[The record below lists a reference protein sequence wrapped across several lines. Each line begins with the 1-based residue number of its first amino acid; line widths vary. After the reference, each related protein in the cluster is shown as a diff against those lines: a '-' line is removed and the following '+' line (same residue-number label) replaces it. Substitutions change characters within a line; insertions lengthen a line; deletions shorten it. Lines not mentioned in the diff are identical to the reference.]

1 MSCTSPFIDRS
12 QEILV
17 EYTIFLFLF
26 DSTYFPKHILLRIKI
41 ELLLNWLYFCFFISF
56 FSSLSLFFSLLLNRI
71 LSIFDLFF
79 GIYLNLLYSIV
90 NFYLKYNNSNTYQYH
105 QKLKQISLRIF
116 YMFFF
121 FLYKYITLFHI
132 FYSFFS
138 Y

>member
-1 MSCTSPFIDRS
+1 MSCTSPFIDRF

-41 ELLLNWLYFCFFISF
+41 ELLLNWLYFCF
-56 FSSLSLFFSLLLNRI
+56 SSLSFHLALSLSFSLSLLLNWI

-79 GIYLNLLYSIV
+79 DIYLNLLYSIV
-90 NFYLKYNNSNTYQYH
+90 NFYIKYNNSNTYQYH

-116 YMFFF
+116 YGLFFF
-121 FLYKYITLFHI
+121 F
-132 FYSFFS
+132 FFRTNT
-138 Y
+138 